1 MEENELKDKK
11 TFKDKF
17 KNINKT
23 KLVSIIMGIV
33 IALIILIVFIA
44 NFQSFQTRYLNTFKS
59 WKQYSAILKGLGN
72 TMLITILA
80 FIIGVVLGI
89 ITCLVQ
95 NIKSDNVFVIILK
108 NIFKIY
114 VAIFRGT
121 PMLVQL
127 LIFYYVILSTSSI
140 EPLYVAVIS
149 FGLNSGAYVSEII
162 RGGINAVPQ
171 GQVEAGRSL
180 GLSYTQVMFKVV
192 FPQALRNC
200 LPSLGNE
207 LITLVKETSI
217 VSFISAVDLTKAFTN
232 VAQISYDY
240 MLVYI
245 LMGIVYF
252 VIVFIITK
260 ILKVVERM
268 MMKHVRS

>member
-1 MEENELKDKK
+1 MEKK
-11 TFKDKF
+11 NKFKDLIHNTKF
-17 KNINKT
+17 IT
-23 KLVSIIMGIV
+23 MIMVVIIL
-33 IALIILIVFIA
+33 IALIVAFAA
-44 NFQSFQTRYLNTFKS
+44 NFDSFQTRYLNTFKS
-59 WKQYSAILKGLGN
+59 QKQYMTILNGLGN
-72 TMLITILA
+72 TVLITILA
-80 FIIGVVLGI
+80 FIIGITLGL
-89 ITCLVQ
+89 ITCLVL
-95 NIKSDNVFVIILK
+95 NINSNNPLVIVLK
-108 NIFKIY
+108 NIFKAY

-121 PMLVQL
+121 PMVVQL
-127 LIFYYVILSTSSI
+127 LIIYFVIFSNSKI
-140 EPLYVAVIS
+140 QPLNVAIIS

-217 VSFISAVDLTKAFTN
+217 VSFIGAVDLTKAFQN
-232 VAQISYDY
+232 VALISYDY

-245 LMGIVYF
+245 IMGIVYF
-252 VIVFIITK
+252 IIVL
-260 ILKVVERM
+260 ILSKLIKLVERK
-268 MMKHVRS
+268 MMKHVRG

>member
-268 MMKHVRS
+268 MMKHARS

>member
-1 MEENELKDKK
+1 MEKSKK
-11 TFKDKF
+11 ID
-17 KNINKT
+17 IT
-23 KLVSIIMGIV
+23 KLVTISMVVIIL
-33 IALIILIVFIA
+33 IALIIAFSV
-44 NFQSFQTRYLNTFKS
+44 NFESLKTRYLTTFKS
-59 WKQYSAILKGLGN
+59 QKQYMTILSGLGN
-72 TMLITILA
+72 TMLITVLA
-80 FIIGVVLGI
+80 FIIGISLGL
-89 ITCLVQ
+89 ITCLVM
-95 NIKSDNVFVIILK
+95 NINSENPLVIVLK
-108 NIFKIY
+108 NIFKAY

-121 PMLVQL
+121 PMVVQL
-127 LIFYYVILSTSSI
+127 LIIYFVIFSNSRI
-140 EPLYVAVIS
+140 EPLYVAIIS

-180 GLSYTQVMFKVV
+180 GLSYSQVMFKVV

-217 VSFISAVDLTKAFTN
+217 VSFIGAIDLTKSFQN
-232 VAQISYDY
+232 VALISYDY

-245 LMGIVYF
+245 IMGIVYF
-252 VIVFIITK
+252 VIVLLLTK
-260 ILKVVERM
+260 LIKLVERK

>member
-1 MEENELKDKK
+1 MEKSKK
-11 TFKDKF
+11 ID
-17 KNINKT
+17 IT
-23 KLVSIIMGIV
+23 KLVTISMVVIIL
-33 IALIILIVFIA
+33 IALIIAFSV
-44 NFQSFQTRYLNTFKS
+44 NFESLKTRYLTTFKS
-59 WKQYSAILKGLGN
+59 QKQYMTILSGLGN
-72 TMLITILA
+72 TMLITVLA
-80 FIIGVVLGI
+80 FIIGISLGL
-89 ITCLVQ
+89 ITCLVM
-95 NIKSDNVFVIILK
+95 NINSINPFVIVLK
-108 NIFKIY
+108 NIFKAY

-121 PMLVQL
+121 PMVVQL
-127 LIFYYVILSTSSI
+127 LIIYFVIFSNSRI
-140 EPLYVAVIS
+140 EPLYVAIIS

-180 GLSYTQVMFKVV
+180 GLSYSQVMFKVV

-217 VSFISAVDLTKAFTN
+217 VSFIGAIDLTKSFQN
-232 VAQISYDY
+232 VALISYDY

-245 LMGIVYF
+245 IMGIVYF
-252 VIVFIITK
+252 VIVLLLTK
-260 ILKVVERM
+260 LIKLVERK

>member
-1 MEENELKDKK
+1 MEKESFLSK
-11 TFKDKF
+11 
-17 KNINKT
+17 INKLFHNT
-23 KLVSIIMGIV
+23 KFVTILM
-33 IALIILIVFIA
+33 IAVILIAFIISWGV
-44 NFQSFQTRYLNTFKS
+44 NFETFQARYLNTFKS
-59 WKQYSAILKGLGN
+59 EKQYLTILSGLGN
-72 TMLITILA
+72 TILITILA
-80 FIIGVVLGI
+80 FIIGISLGL
-89 ITCLVQ
+89 ITCLVL
-95 NIKSDNVFVIILK
+95 NINSYNPLVIILK
-108 NIFKIY
+108 NIFKAY

-121 PMLVQL
+121 PMVVQL
-127 LIFYYVILSTSSI
+127 LIIYFVIFSTSRI
-140 EPLYVAVIS
+140 QPLNVAVIS

-180 GLSYTQVMFKVV
+180 GLSYTQVMFKIV

-217 VSFISAVDLTKAFTN
+217 VSFIGAVDLTKAFQN
-232 VAQISYDY
+232 VALISYDY

-245 LMGIVYF
+245 IMGIVYF
-252 VIVFIITK
+252 IIVLLLSKLIK
-260 ILKVVERM
+260 LVERK

>member
-1 MEENELKDKK
+1 MEKSKK
-11 TFKDKF
+11 ID
-17 KNINKT
+17 IT
-23 KLVSIIMGIV
+23 KLVTISMIVIIL
-33 IALIILIVFIA
+33 IALIIAFSV
-44 NFQSFQTRYLNTFKS
+44 NFESLKTRYLTTFKS
-59 WKQYSAILKGLGN
+59 QKQYMTILSGLGN
-72 TMLITILA
+72 TMLITVLA
-80 FIIGVVLGI
+80 FIIGISLGL
-89 ITCLVQ
+89 ITCLVM
-95 NIKSDNVFVIILK
+95 NINSINPVVIVLK
-108 NIFKIY
+108 NIFKAY

-121 PMLVQL
+121 PMVVQL
-127 LIFYYVILSTSSI
+127 LIIYFVIFSNSRI
-140 EPLYVAVIS
+140 EPLYVAIIS

-180 GLSYTQVMFKVV
+180 GLSYSQVMFKVV

-217 VSFISAVDLTKAFTN
+217 VSFIGAIDLTKSFQN
-232 VAQISYDY
+232 VALISYDY

-245 LMGIVYF
+245 IMGIVYF
-252 VIVFIITK
+252 VIVLLLTK
-260 ILKVVERM
+260 LIKLVERK